1 MLEVNNI
8 SFGYDQKE
16 VLQQISFKA
25 NRGEYLAIIGESGCG
40 KSTLLEVI
48 YGLLHIEKGS
58 VLWNDEKLLG
68 PNFYLVPGE
77 PFMKYLPQDFDLMPY
92 TTVAENV
99 GKFLP
104 NRYPKEKSARTK
116 ELLEVVDMTSF
127 AKVKVKNLS
136 GGQKQR
142 VALAKVLA
150 KEPELL
156 LLDEP
161 FSHIDNFRKN
171 NLRRKLFSYLKE
183 KNIGCLV
190 ATHDSTDALSFA
202 DKILVMQAGKILA
215 EDTPEKLYHAP
226 KSKYIAS
233 FFGDVNEISCLDLE
247 IKDSKEETLLLYPNH
262 LKIVKNSKIRVTIL
276 NSFFKEGVYL
286 IAAELNKQ
294 VVFVEH
300 EERLEKGSTYG
311 IEISKKWREKN
322 SF

>member
-16 VLQQISFKA
+16 VLQQISFQAKK
-25 NRGEYLAIIGESGCG
+25 GEYVAIIGESGCG
-40 KSTLLEVI
+40 KSTLLEVV

-58 VLWNDEKLLG
+58 IFWKGQKLLG
-68 PNFYLVPGE
+68 PHFYLVPGE
-77 PFMKYLPQDFDLMPY
+77 PFMKYLPQDFDLMPF

-104 NRYPKEKSARTK
+104 NRFPKEKLARTT

-127 AKVKVKNLS
+127 AEVKVKNLS

-202 DKILVMQAGKILA
+202 DKILVMKSGKILT
-215 EDTPEKLYHAP
+215 EGTPEKLYHAP
-226 KSKYIAS
+226 ETKYIAS
-233 FFGDVNEISCLDLE
+233 FFGDVNEISCRDLG
-247 IKDSKEETLLLYPNH
+247 IKNAERETLLLYPNQ
-262 LKIVKNSKIRVTIL
+262 LKIVKKSDIKIKIRS
-276 NSFFKEGVYL
+276 SFFKEGVYL
-286 IAAELNKQ
+286 IAAELNEQ

-300 EERLEKGSTYG
+300 EKRLEKGAEYG
-311 IEISKKWREKN
+311 IEISKKGLENN

>member
-16 VLQQISFKA
+16 VLQQISFQAKK
-25 NRGEYLAIIGESGCG
+25 GEYVAIIGESGCG
-40 KSTLLEVI
+40 KSTLLEVV
-48 YGLLHIEKGS
+48 YGLLHIEKGR
-58 VLWNDEKLLG
+58 VFWKGQKLLG
-68 PNFYLVPGE
+68 PHFYLVPGE
-77 PFMKYLPQDFDLMPY
+77 PFMKYLPQDFDLMPF

-104 NRYPKEKSARTK
+104 NRFPKEKLARTT

-127 AKVKVKNLS
+127 AEVKVKNLS

-202 DKILVMQAGKILA
+202 DKILVMKSGKILT
-215 EDTPEKLYHAP
+215 EGTPEKLYHAP
-226 KSKYIAS
+226 ETKYIAS
-233 FFGDVNEISCLDLE
+233 FFGDVNEISCRDLG
-247 IKDSKEETLLLYPNH
+247 IKNAERETLLLYPNQ
-262 LKIVKNSKIRVTIL
+262 LKIVKKSDIKIKIRS
-276 NSFFKEGVYL
+276 SFFKEGVYL
-286 IAAELNKQ
+286 IAAELNEQ

-300 EERLEKGSTYG
+300 EKRLEKGAEYG
-311 IEISKKWREKN
+311 IEISKKGLENN

>member
-1 MLEVNNI
+1 
-8 SFGYDQKE
+8 
-16 VLQQISFKA
+16 
-25 NRGEYLAIIGESGCG
+25 
-40 KSTLLEVI
+40 
-48 YGLLHIEKGS
+48 
-58 VLWNDEKLLG
+58 
-68 PNFYLVPGE
+68 
-77 PFMKYLPQDFDLMPY
+77 MKYLPQDFDLMPY

-104 NRYPKEKSARTK
+104 NRYPNEKSARTK

-247 IKDSKEETLLLYPNH
+247 IKGSKEETLLLYPNH